1 MRNLPAYRR
10 IYEDLAG
17 RIESGE
23 LRPESR
29 MPGDVALAERYGVSR
44 MTVRQALAALVDRS
58 LVQRRQG
65 VGTFVSGDK
74 PDRRSLNRLTSFT
87 EDMSGQK
94 LSTRIL
100 AQQVMA
106 PPAEIAQSL
115 ALGKGAHVVFV
126 ARVRSVG
133 GTPRSMHHSYLPYGE
148 FPSLDRESLVNGS
161 LYRTLEQIYN
171 TRPRRADQRIRA
183 VAAGRDLAKHL
194 EVAAR
199 SPLLQTERLTF
210 DERGVRIEFARSWMR
225 PDLELTIHLER

>member
-29 MPGDVALAERYGVSR
+29 MPGDVALAERYGVSK

-94 LSTRIL
+94 VSTRIL
-100 AQQVMA
+100 AQEVSA
-106 PPAEIAQSL
+106 PPAEIESLIDSPIHGFNTHDNNLFFTVFGDTAQTTWLEHLGSTSGMAQS
-115 ALGKGAHVVFV
+115 
-126 ARVRSVG
+126 
-133 GTPRSMHHSYLPYGE
+133 
-148 FPSLDRESLVNGS
+148 
-161 LYRTLEQIYN
+161 
-171 TRPRRADQRIRA
+171 RR
-183 VAAGRDLAKHL
+183 
-194 EVAAR
+194 
-199 SPLLQTERLTF
+199 
-210 DERGVRIEFARSWMR
+210 
-225 PDLELTIHLER
+225 